1 MYSLSANSTNI
12 TGLTVPASVPFN
24 NIAVQ
29 NGNCGCGNNF
39 TAGSTNV
46 SLNQPGTYRVTF
58 NANITGTA
66 AGLVVLQLL
75 NNNVAVSGAL
85 ASVTAAE
92 GSTYN
97 VSFDT
102 IIKVNRSCACQNN
115 TANLQVQ
122 LQTTTATL
130 SNANITVQRIC

>member
-12 TGLTVPASVPFN
+12 TGLNVPASVPFN

-29 NGNCGCGNNF
+29 NGNCACGNNF
-39 TAGSTNV
+39 TGGTNII
-46 SLNQPGTYRVTF
+46 LNQPGTYRVTF
-58 NANITGTA
+58 NANITGTV
-66 AGLVVLQLL
+66 AGVVTFQLL
-75 NNNVAVSGAL
+75 NNNVAVPGAL
-85 ASVTAAE
+85 ASVTTAA
-92 GSTYN
+92 GSVYN
-97 VSFDT
+97 AGFST

>member
-12 TGLTVPASVPFN
+12 TGLTVPANIPFN

-29 NGNCGCGNNF
+29 NGNCACGNNF
-39 TAGSTNV
+39 TGGTNII
-46 SLNQPGTYRVTF
+46 LNQPGTYRVTF
-58 NANITGTA
+58 NADVLGTT

>member
-29 NGNCGCGNNF
+29 NGNCACGDNF
-39 TAGSTNV
+39 TGGTNII
-46 SLNQPGTYRVTF
+46 LNQPGTYRVTF
-58 NANITGTA
+58 NADVLGTT

-75 NNNVAVSGAL
+75 NNNIAVSGAL

>member
-12 TGLTVPASVPFN
+12 TGLNVPASVPFN

-29 NGNCGCGNNF
+29 NGNCACGNNF
-39 TAGSTNV
+39 TGGTNII
-46 SLNQPGTYRVTF
+46 LNQPGTYRVTF
-58 NANITGTA
+58 NADVLGTT

>member
-12 TGLTVPASVPFN
+12 TGLNVPASVPFN
-24 NIAVQ
+24 NIVSQ
-29 NGNCGCGNNF
+29 NGNCSCGNNF
-39 TAGSTNV
+39 TGGTNII
-46 SLNQPGTYRVTF
+46 LNQPGTYRVTF
-58 NANITGTA
+58 NANITGTV
-66 AGLVVLQLL
+66 AGVVTFQLL
-75 NNNVAVSGAL
+75 NNNVVVPGAL
-85 ASVTAAE
+85 ASVTVAA
-92 GSTYN
+92 GSVYN
-97 VSFDT
+97 AGFST

>member
-12 TGLTVPASVPFN
+12 TGLTVPANIPFN

-29 NGNCGCGNNF
+29 NGNCVCGDNF

-66 AGLVVLQLL
+66 AGVVTFQLL
-75 NNNVAVSGAL
+75 NNNVAVPGAL
-85 ASVTAAE
+85 ASVTTAV
-92 GSTYN
+92 GSVYN
-97 VSFDT
+97 AGFST
-102 IIKVNRSCACQNN
+102 IVKVNRSCACQNN
-115 TANLQVQ
+115 IANLQVQ